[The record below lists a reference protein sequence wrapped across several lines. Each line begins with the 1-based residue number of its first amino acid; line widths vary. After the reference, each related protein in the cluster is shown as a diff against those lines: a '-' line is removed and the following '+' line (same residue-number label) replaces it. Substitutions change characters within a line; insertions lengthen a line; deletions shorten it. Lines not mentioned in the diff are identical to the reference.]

1 MLGRYFRV
9 GFYGASFQD
18 LDGKEFIYKEP
29 KRTHLYAFT
38 ERMKVLLFLGISYSS
53 FGLLNEV
60 QNFFGKKFGEQNVVI
75 FPDSSKVERSTL
87 EPGKCYLQ
95 ITYLSL

>member
-18 LDGKEFIYKEP
+18 LDGREFIYKEP

-38 ERMKVLLFLGISYSS
+38 ERMKVFNFDFYS
-53 FGLLNEV
+53 FIHLYAQIICLDILWKEV
-60 QNFFGKKFGEQNVVI
+60 WRTECDYI
-75 FPDSSKVERSTL
+75 P
-87 EPGKCYLQ
+87 
-95 ITYLSL
+95 